1 MDPSRIVQELTEL
14 TASNRKGV
22 EALFEAEQDL
32 AQAEA
37 DLDSLEAK
45 AFLAAEGSVAE
56 RQARAKVTAVDARLA
71 RDIARAKVSRIKQKL
86 RTIESEI
93 MAQAT
98 MSKIM
103 QAEMKL

>member
-22 EALFEAEQDL
+22 EALFEAEQAL

-45 AFLAAEGSVAE
+45 AFRKLIPFAL
-56 RQARAKVTAVDARLA
+56 RPCAVLPDSMAA
-71 RDIARAKVSRIKQKL
+71 RDLIPAPPFLFPSGGAGCYVPLINQFPDPVDSHGFCS
-86 RTIESEI
+86 TS
-93 MAQAT
+93 
-98 MSKIM
+98 
-103 QAEMKL
+103 